1 MATTFKLFSDK
12 MGGRAASAYIGTA
25 GEMFYD
31 STTGGLRVSDGTT
44 VGGKPIEIAGAS
56 LTGNVDANVNLRSG
70 TLSSLLALAGG
81 TSEIGYATDSPS
93 LVRFN
98 GVAGGAQVI
107 AAASTDVI
115 KNYTYNFANKN
126 TVIDCNGVNYLIL
139 NVDDLGFADQA
150 ISTNIRIKFPDSRT
164 TPKFTIIKT
173 GIGEIGINSE
183 RMGQLRITPT
193 YQTGD
198 PRSYEPIPADYV
210 VDSITSTPLFTV
222 STRDAF
228 QVEFLTTI
236 YGWTR
241 NPLPWEIKST
251 TNNGYLPGTVG
262 GYAGEIYQS
271 GTTALTSGNSIQLGN
286 NMDLKYGRYLIYWIV
301 EYTSTNATA
310 LNVSEVMASISTSA
324 PAYPDRAMMQ
334 ITNLPNTKTV
344 TLSGTTFGFDGIWIL
359 STTATITSGS
369 VSARGHAY
377 AVRLN

>member
-1 MATTFKLFSDK
+1 
-12 MGGRAASAYIGTA
+12 
-25 GEMFYD
+25 
-31 STTGGLRVSDGTT
+31 
-44 VGGKPIEIAGAS
+44 
-56 LTGNVDANVNLRSG
+56 
-70 TLSSLLALAGG
+70 
-81 TSEIGYATDSPS
+81 
-93 LVRFN
+93 
-98 GVAGGAQVI
+98 
-107 AAASTDVI
+107 
-115 KNYTYNFANKN
+115 
-126 TVIDCNGVNYLIL
+126 
-139 NVDDLGFADQA
+139 LGFADQA

-173 GIGEIGINSE
+173 GIGEIGINSSLE
-183 RMGQLRITPT
+183 GQLKITPT

-198 PRSYEPIPADYV
+198 PRSYEPISADYV

-251 TNNGYLPGTVG
+251 TNNSYLPGTVG

-271 GTTALTSGNSIQLGN
+271 GTTALPSGNSIQLGN
-286 NMDLKYGRYLIYWIV
+286 NMDLRYGRYLIYWTV

-310 LNVSEVMASISTSA
+310 LNVSEVTASISTSA